1 VIDHPKAWS
10 FFQVRK
16 KSEKDDLSFVNAL
29 FQRGGLIKMRKM
41 HRMLMDNTLYIP
53 AKLLTIIG
61 ALNWGLVGLLNFN
74 LVAAIFGKKS
84 ILSRLVYILVG
95 LAGVYIVIKY
105 KATYLAKSEAKK
117 GKRQY
122 SGKQYSWSGIQ

>member
-1 VIDHPKAWS
+1 MS
-10 FFQVRK
+10 
-16 KSEKDDLSFVNAL
+16 
-29 FQRGGLIKMRKM
+29 KM
-41 HRMLMDNTLYIP
+41 HRMLVDNTLYIP

-95 LAGVYIVIKY
+95 LAGVYLVIKY
-105 KATYLAKSEAKK
+105 KATYLAKREAKT